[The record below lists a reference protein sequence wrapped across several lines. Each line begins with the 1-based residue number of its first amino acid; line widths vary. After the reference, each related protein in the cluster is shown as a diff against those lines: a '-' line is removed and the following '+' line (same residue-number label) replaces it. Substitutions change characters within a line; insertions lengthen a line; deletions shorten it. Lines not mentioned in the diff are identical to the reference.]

1 MKFQRKAPTRG
12 SAGRKRRTAVVTA
25 SGIAFLGTAAAT
37 VLGAVSAHAGT
48 ITSLTGQQAAPV
60 AHGAAAVQNNE
71 WGSSEPESIATSGNA
86 GFTVVNSAIA
96 NATNGAPG
104 GYPSIYSGCHWG
116 ACTQGGLSD
125 HPVPVQKMITT
136 PGTARTSWST
146 TQPGGNSAYD
156 VAYDI
161 WFNQQ
166 PTTTSQPNGAE
177 MMVWIN
183 HRGGVEPYGNQVGT
197 ADIDGVSYTVWEGAQ
212 SWGDTIS
219 YVRNDPTTSVTNMDI
234 GPLAADAV
242 HRGYIKPS
250 WYLID
255 VEAGFELW
263 RGGTGLA
270 TNSFSVSLS
279 KQATSGPA
287 ETGQGTVQAPAASST
302 PAPSTP
308 APSTPAPSTPAP
320 STPAPSA
327 PAPSTPAPSAPAP
340 TSGISLQAVSP
351 QPTSTG
357 TATNATVAFTNT
369 GSASASNVTLVVQV
383 VNSAGKV
390 VGSQSWA
397 GANIAPQSTLSET
410 YGWTAGPAGT
420 YTVKALMQSSS
431 GQTLQQANVGTVTVS

>member
-1 MKFQRKAPTRG
+1 MRFQRKSPARG
-12 SAGRKRRTAVVTA
+12 SAGRKRRTAVTTV

-37 VLGAVSAHAGT
+37 VLGAVSAHAGAIAT
-48 ITSLTGQQAAPV
+48 LTGSQAAPV

-71 WGSSEPESIATSGNA
+71 WGSGAPESIATSGNA
-86 GFTVVNSAIA
+86 GFTVVSSAIA

-116 ACTQGGLSD
+116 ACTQGGLSA
-125 HPVPVQKMITT
+125 HPVPVQTMITT

-161 WFNQQ
+161 WFNQT
-166 PTTTSQPNGAE
+166 PTTTGQPNGAE

-183 HRGGVEPYGNQVGT
+183 HRGRVEPYGSRVGT

-219 YVRNDPTTSVTNMDI
+219 YVRDDPTTSVTSMDI

-242 HRGYIKPS
+242 HRGYVKSS

-263 RGGTGLA
+263 RGGAGLA

-279 KQATSGPA
+279 KQASQGPA
-287 ETGQGTVQAPAASST
+287 QAAEAPVQVPGR
-302 PAPSTP
+302 PAPSP
-308 APSTPAPSTPAP
+308 AS
-320 STPAPSA
+320 
-327 PAPSTPAPSAPAP
+327 
-340 TSGISLQAVSP
+340 TSGVSLQAVSP
-351 QPTSTG
+351 QPTATG
-357 TATNATVAFTNT
+357 TATNITVSFTNH
-369 GSASASNVTLVVQV
+369 GSAPASNVPLAIEVLD
-383 VNSAGKV
+383 SAGKV
-390 VGSQSWA
+390 VGCRSWA

-420 YTVKALMQSSS
+420 YSVRALMRSSS
-431 GQTLQQANVGTVTVS
+431 GQPLQQANAGTVIVN